1 MAIITISR
9 GTFSGGKALA
19 EALSKRLGYPCVS
32 REEVFSLAVK
42 EYDIPEEE
50 LISVINRP
58 PPFWVQVPSKRIA
71 FLKCV
76 TSVILDHEKGGNLI
90 YHGHA
95 GHLLLSDIPH
105 LIRIRLIADM
115 AFRLKAAKELH
126 NIEGDEAVAY
136 IEKTDNERN
145 KWARFFYG
153 IELGDPNLYDA
164 VFNLQRNTIDD
175 VCELVVRMTEFEQ
188 HKTTEASLKALY
200 DFKLASRVWAN
211 IAKDKHTRSAPVN
224 VFADNGTV
232 SITGNVG
239 SEKTVEAVT
248 QVASLVKGVMKVNNN
263 IGIGGDL
270 YW

>member
-32 REEVFSLAVK
+32 REEVFKTAIK
-42 EYDIPEEE
+42 EYEISEEE
-50 LISVINRP
+50 LASVINRP

-71 FLKCV
+71 LLKCV
-76 TSVILDHEKGGNLI
+76 TSVILDHEKEGNLI

-95 GHLLLSDIPH
+95 GHLLLTDIPH

-115 AFRLKAAKELH
+115 AFRLKAAKELY
-126 NIEGDEAVAY
+126 NMEGDEAIAY
-136 IEKTDNERN
+136 IEKTDSDRN

-153 IELGDPNLYDA
+153 IELGDPHLYDA
-164 VFNLQRNTIDD
+164 VFNLQRNSIDN
-175 VCELVVRMTEFEQ
+175 VCELVVRMTEFDQ
-188 HKTTEASLKALY
+188 YKMTEASLKAFY
-200 DFKLASRVWAN
+200 DFKLASRVWASL
-211 IAKDKHTRSAPVN
+211 AKDRHTRSAAVY
-224 VFADNGTV
+224 VSADNGIV
-232 SITGNVG
+232 SITGNVT
-239 SEKTVEAVT
+239 SEKTVDAVI
-248 QVASLVKGVMKVNNN
+248 QLARGVKGVMNVKND

>member
-9 GTFSGGKALA
+9 GTFSGGRALA

-32 REEVFSLAVK
+32 REDVLNIAIK
-42 EYDIPEEE
+42 EFEIPEEE
-50 LISVINRP
+50 LASVINKP

-76 TSVILDHEKGGNLI
+76 TSVILDHEKEGNLI

-95 GHLLLSDIPH
+95 GHLLLTDIPN

-115 AFRLKAAKELH
+115 AFRLKAAKEIY
-126 NIEGDEAVAY
+126 NMEGDEAIAY
-136 IEKTDNERN
+136 IEKTDNNRN

-153 IELGDPNLYDA
+153 IELGDPNHYDA
-164 VFNLQRNTIDD
+164 VFNLQRNSIDD
-175 VCELVVRMTEFEQ
+175 VCELVVRMIEFEQ
-188 HKTTEASLKALY
+188 YKVTKESLKAFN
-200 DFKLASRVWAN
+200 DFKLASRVWASLV
-211 IAKDKHTRSAPVN
+211 KDKNTRSASVN
-224 VFADNGTV
+224 VVADNGTV
-232 SITGNVG
+232 SVTGNVC

-248 QVASLVKGVMKVNNN
+248 QVASVVNGVMKVKND